1 MPSEDARKAFE
12 AAQQIAAKM
21 REVHARE
28 ASVEELLRQVTDE
41 PTIKELSGELSEL
54 RQLWLT
60 LAAEY
65 SAAVGQFSRAA
76 DEARRGGGKGK

>member
-1 MPSEDARKAFE
+1 MPSDPARNAS
-12 AAQQIAAKM
+12 AQQIAAKM
-21 REVHARE
+21 RDVHARE
-28 ASVEELLRQVTDE
+28 ASVEELLRQVTDQ
-41 PTIKELSGELSEL
+41 PTIEELSGELSEL

-65 SAAVGQFSRAA
+65 SEAVGQFSQAA